1 MLTRYLQSLRRCPS
15 SRASSSL
22 VLAFLSVSLV
32 SLLGLLSE
40 SLATL
45 VSGVLHNNQGST
57 SEWLVYLPRSD
68 HTY

>member
-1 MLTRYLQSLRRCPS
+1 M
-15 SRASSSL
+15 
-22 VLAFLSVSLV
+22 LAFLSVSLV

-40 SLATL
+40 SLATP

-57 SEWLVYLPRSD
+57 SEWLVYLPGSD